1 MITHATPQQKDI
13 TYDPEKQE
21 FVWPITVHQL
31 DSTTEDT
38 RLVISTDQ
46 FALLAIQIEWA
57 EGRRREHLSGPST
70 FREGL

>member
-13 TYDPEKQE
+13 TYDPKRQE

-31 DSTTEDT
+31 DGITEDT
-38 RLVISTDQ
+38 RLVISPDQ
-46 FALLAIQIEWA
+46 FALLAVQIERA
-57 EGRRREHLSGPST
+57 EGRRRQHLSGPSS